1 MKLFKKLMAVALAG
15 AMALTVL
22 TGCGSVVNEKELF
35 SVLKDYTQQ
44 MTNGEGEIVQG
55 DGTLAKQAFNLTK
68 TFAENHQSAIK
79 EHPYYGP
86 YDDAIQQIVLDAGVR
101 NSSNTDMAGLRA
113 IVPAGSRDAYY
124 VSCAEV
130 KDYQSKLM
138 TEKQMNELAISL
150 IDMQMQGSVQINQ
163 NVADYDD
170 LGNTM
175 TIHLY
180 SGQIA
185 EKNYVFMVA
194 VVAAE

>member
-35 SVLKDYTQQ
+35 SVLKDVTQQ
-44 MTNGEGEIVQG
+44 MTNGEREIVQG
-55 DGTLAKQAFNLTK
+55 DGSLAKQAFNLTK
-68 TFAENHQSAIK
+68 TYAENHQSFIK
-79 EHPYYGP
+79 EHMG
-86 YDDAIQQIVLDAGVR
+86 DMDAVQLIVADAGIR
-101 NSSNTDMAGLRA
+101 GSDNTDIAGLRA

-130 KDYQSKLM
+130 KDYQSKFM
-138 TEKQMNELAISL
+138 TENQMIELAMSL
-150 IDMQMQGSVQINQ
+150 IQMQMEGSVQINQ
-163 NVADYDD
+163 NVAGYDN

-194 VVAAE
+194 VVAAK

>member
-15 AMALTVL
+15 AMALTML
-22 TGCGSVVNEKELF
+22 TGCGSVVNQKELF
-35 SVLKDYTQQ
+35 SVIKDATQQ

-55 DGTLAKQAFNLTK
+55 DGSLAKQAFNLTK
-68 TFAENHQSAIK
+68 TYAENHQSFIK
-79 EHPYYGP
+79 EHMG
-86 YDDAIQQIVLDAGVR
+86 DMDAVWAIVLDADVSEDY
-101 NSSNTDMAGLRA
+101 NKDIAGLRA

-130 KDYQSKLM
+130 KDYQSKFM
-138 TEKQMNELAISL
+138 TENQMFELAMNL
-150 IDMQMQGSVQINQ
+150 TLKQGRVQLNE
-163 NVADYDD
+163 NWGP

-175 TIHLY
+175 TVHLY

-194 VVAAE
+194 VIAAE

>member
-35 SVLKDYTQQ
+35 SVIKDVTQG

-68 TFAENHQSAIK
+68 TYAENHQSFIK
-79 EHPYYGP
+79 EHMGN
-86 YDDAIQQIVLDAGVR
+86 LDAVQEIVSTAAIR
-101 NSSNTDMAGLRA
+101 DSYNTGDIAGLRA

-124 VSCAEV
+124 MSCAEV
-130 KDYQSKLM
+130 KDYQSKCM
-138 TEKQMNELAISL
+138 TENQMIELAWNLKLMSEN
-150 IDMQMQGSVQINQ
+150 VQINQ
-163 NVADYDD
+163 NRADYGD

-194 VVAAE
+194 VVAAK

>member
-22 TGCGSVVNEKELF
+22 TGCGSVVNQKELF
-35 SVLKDYTQQ
+35 SVIKDVTQAR
-44 MTNGEGEIVQG
+44 TNGEGEIVQG

-68 TFAENHQSAIK
+68 TYAENHQSALK

-86 YDDAIQQIVLDAGVR
+86 YEDAIQWIVSDAVVR
-101 NSSNTDMAGLRA
+101 SSRNTDMAGLRA
-113 IVPAGSRDAYY
+113 IVPAGSKDAYY

-130 KDYQSKLM
+130 KDYQSKFM
-138 TEKQMNELAISL
+138 TEEQMLELAMMLTEMSFN
-150 IDMQMQGSVQINQ
+150 VQINE
-163 NVADYDD
+163 NVAGHDD
-170 LGNTM
+170 LGDTV

-180 SGQIA
+180 SGRIA

-194 VVAAE
+194 VVAAK

>member
-35 SVLKDYTQQ
+35 SVIKDATQKIS
-44 MTNGEGEIVQG
+44 NGEGEIVQG

-68 TFAENHQSAIK
+68 TYAENHQSFIK
-79 EHPYYGP
+79 EHMGN
-86 YDDAIQQIVLDAGVR
+86 LDAVQEIVSTAAIR
-101 NSSNTDMAGLRA
+101 DSYNTEDIAGLRA

-130 KDYQSKLM
+130 KDYQSKYM
-138 TEKQMNELAISL
+138 TENQMLELASDL
-150 IDMQMQGSVQINQ
+150 MQMHGSVQINQ
-163 NVADYDD
+163 NRADYGD

-180 SGQIA
+180 SGRIA
-185 EKNYVFMVA
+185 EKNYVFMVT
-194 VVAAE
+194 VVAAK

>member
-22 TGCGSVVNEKELF
+22 TGCGSVVNQKELF
-35 SVLKDYTQQ
+35 SVIKDVTQG
-44 MTNGEGEIVQG
+44 MANGEGEIVQG

-68 TFAENHQSAIK
+68 TYAENHQSSIK
-79 EHPYYGP
+79 EHMHDEY
-86 YDDAIQQIVLDAGVR
+86 AIHQIVSGAAVNDPNDPR
-101 NSSNTDMAGLRA
+101 YTDLAGLRA
-113 IVPAGSRDAYY
+113 IVPAGSKDAYY
-124 VSCAEV
+124 VGCAEV
-130 KDYQSKLM
+130 KDYQSKFM
-138 TEKQMNELAISL
+138 TEEQMLELAVMLTEMSFN
-150 IDMQMQGSVQINQ
+150 VQINQ
-163 NVADYDD
+163 NRAGHDD

-194 VVAAE
+194 VVAAK

>member
-35 SVLKDYTQQ
+35 SVIKDVTQG

-68 TFAENHQSAIK
+68 TYAENHQSFIK
-79 EHPYYGP
+79 EHMGN
-86 YDDAIQQIVLDAGVR
+86 LDAVQEIVSTAAIR
-101 NSSNTDMAGLRA
+101 DSYNTEDIAGLRA

-124 VSCAEV
+124 MSCAEV
-130 KDYQSKLM
+130 KDYQSKCM
-138 TEKQMNELAISL
+138 TENQMLELAVMLS
-150 IDMQMQGSVQINQ
+150 DMSFNVQINE
-163 NVADYDD
+163 NVAGHDD

-175 TIHLY
+175 TVHLY
-180 SGQIA
+180 SGRIA

-194 VVAAE
+194 VIAAK

>member
-22 TGCGSVVNEKELF
+22 TGCGSVVNQKELF
-35 SVLKDYTQQ
+35 SVIKDVTPG

-55 DGTLAKQAFNLTK
+55 DGTFAKQAFNLTK
-68 TFAENHQSAIK
+68 TYAENHQSSIK
-79 EHPYYGP
+79 EQMNDEY
-86 YDDAIQQIVLDAGVR
+86 AIHQIVSDADVSDSR
-101 NSSNTDMAGLRA
+101 KTDVAGLRA

-130 KDYQSKLM
+130 KDYQSKFM

-163 NVADYDD
+163 TRADHGD
-170 LGNTM
+170 LGNTA
-175 TIHLY
+175 TVHLY

-185 EKNYVFMVA
+185 EKNYVFMVT
-194 VVAAE
+194 VVAAK

>member
-22 TGCGSVVNEKELF
+22 TGCGSVVNQKELF
-35 SVLKDYTQQ
+35 SVIKDVTQAR
-44 MTNGEGEIVQG
+44 TNGEGEIVQG

-68 TFAENHQSAIK
+68 TYAENHQSSIK
-79 EHPYYGP
+79 EHMHDEY
-86 YDDAIQQIVLDAGVR
+86 AIHQIVSDAGVR
-101 NSSNTDMAGLRA
+101 DSRNTDVAGLRA

-130 KDYQSKLM
+130 KDYQSKFM
-138 TEKQMNELAISL
+138 TAEQMLELAVMLTEMSFN
-150 IDMQMQGSVQINQ
+150 VQINE
-163 NVADYDD
+163 NVAGHDD

-180 SGQIA
+180 SGRIA

-194 VVAAE
+194 VVAAK

>member
-22 TGCGSVVNEKELF
+22 TGCGSVVNQKELF
-35 SVLKDYTQQ
+35 SVVKDVIQGV
-44 MTNGEGEIVQG
+44 TNGEKEIVQG
-55 DGTLAKQAFNLTK
+55 DGSLAKQAFNLTK
-68 TFAENHQSAIK
+68 TYAENHQSSLN
-79 EHPYYGP
+79 ESPYSKY
-86 YDDAIQQIVLDAGVR
+86 AIQRIV
-101 NSSNTDMAGLRA
+101 SSADVSNHYSYNTDMAGLRA

-130 KDYQSKLM
+130 KDYQSKYM
-138 TEKQMNELAISL
+138 TENQMLELASDL
-150 IDMQMQGSVQINQ
+150 MQMHGSVQINQ
-163 NVADYDD
+163 NRADYGD

-180 SGQIA
+180 SGRIA

-194 VVAAE
+194 VVAAK